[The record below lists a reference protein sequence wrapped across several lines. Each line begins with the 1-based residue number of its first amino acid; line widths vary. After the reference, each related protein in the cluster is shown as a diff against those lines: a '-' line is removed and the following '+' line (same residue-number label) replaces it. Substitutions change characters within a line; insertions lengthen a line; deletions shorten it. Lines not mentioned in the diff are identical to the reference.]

1 MGVFFKL
8 WKGSRG
14 PTFKFWGGP
23 GSWVQGSRGPESVVL
38 VPLLHHAWQISR
50 NNIEVLMTSAFQT
63 LGVKLFTQKVGI
75 ISTVIFIDPQW
86 AYSTNNPIY
95 LTPFDNSFTKRG
107 KSILVCQHYFLFWKV
122 LSCFF
127 AFLLVV
133 LVSILVLSVYVWF
146 DFVNFSFLFLVLLQ
160 FILQG
165 ELAMSPD
172 FSLFW
177 FVRLAI

>member
-1 MGVFFKL
+1 MGLFFKL
-8 WKGSRG
+8 WRG
-14 PTFKFWGGP
+14 PGVPPLNSEGVPGP
-23 GSWVQGSRGPESVVL
+23 GSKGPKVLSPVVL

-63 LGVKLFTQKVGI
+63 LGVRLFTQKVGI

-95 LTPFDNSFTKRG
+95 LTLFDNSFPKRG

-127 AFLLVV
+127 ALLLVV

-160 FILQG
+160 FIL
-165 ELAMSPD
+165 
-172 FSLFW
+172 
-177 FVRLAI
+177 